1 MDRGDRRER
10 MFLGSGSGYLKT
22 ACDYVHLNPARAHLL
37 GTEDRL
43 LACPWSSFGCYLAAP
58 EHRPGGMRVNHLL
71 GEHGI
76 AAELAI
82 AVRLRNQTTLPV
94 NWIGPRTTPTQ
105 TRADRPTMRTT
116 GIPIRCLMADPI
128 SCETTSHGV
137 LITHAR
143 HAAIIGSLGLVW
155 EAPTQEGGKS
165 G

>member
-1 MDRGDRRER
+1 

-94 NWIGPRTTPTQ
+94 NWIAARVQIGTAKGAKSVLHRSGREQHQHKPARTDQPCAQ
-105 TRADRPTMRTT
+105 LEFRSA
-116 GIPIRCLMADPI
+116 
-128 SCETTSHGV
+128 V
-137 LITHAR
+137 
-143 HAAIIGSLGLVW
+143 
-155 EAPTQEGGKS
+155 
-165 G
+165 